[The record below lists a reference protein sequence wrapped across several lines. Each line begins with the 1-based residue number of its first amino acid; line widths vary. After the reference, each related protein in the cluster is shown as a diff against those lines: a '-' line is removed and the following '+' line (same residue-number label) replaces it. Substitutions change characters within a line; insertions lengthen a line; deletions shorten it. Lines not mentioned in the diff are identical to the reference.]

1 MNIVRVRLIESAA
14 AFRGA
19 FSNPALRRLQLAGA
33 GSVMGQWAYSV
44 ALAVYAYQQGG
55 AKAVG
60 LVTLI
65 RTIPAAISAPFTS
78 TLADRLPRVAVMA
91 AASLARVG
99 TIGSAGVVIEVGG
112 PPGLVYALAGITS
125 ILGTAFLPAEAAA
138 LPELARTPAELT
150 AANVARSTIDSLGSF
165 AGPALGGLL
174 LVVSDA
180 GVVLF
185 VAAGTFLWGGLLV
198 ASIGRRERP
207 KPAVQLEV
215 RRGRFLREAA
225 EGFHT
230 IAVERGL
237 RVVVS
242 LYAAQTLVAG
252 ALGVLIVVTAL
263 DPRRNWGE
271 GAVGY
276 LNAASGVGGLVG
288 AALAFGLV
296 GRRRLAADFGLGIVL
311 WGAPLA
317 LIGGWPN
324 MPVALVALGVVGLGN
339 TLVDVAGLTLL
350 QRTAPPEVVGR
361 VFGVLEA
368 LLVATMGLGAL
379 IAPLLVDWVG
389 IRWSL
394 GVTGAV
400 LPVLAAVTWRRLVA
414 IDATARAPG
423 PELELLERV
432 PLLAPLPGPALER
445 LASQLETVRVAA
457 GTNVITQGEPGDRF
471 YVVAEGRLDVV
482 VDGNPTR
489 SLGPGDS
496 FGEIALLHDVP
507 RTATVTATTD
517 ASLYALAR
525 EPFLEAVTSNPP
537 SARAADAVVGA
548 RLGTAPPASLGR

>member
-1 MNIVRVRLIESAA
+1 MKLVRQRLGESAA

-44 ALAVYAYQQGG
+44 ALAVYAYEQGG

-91 AASLARVG
+91 AASLARVA
-99 TIGSAGVVIEVGG
+99 TIGAAGVIIEVGG

-125 ILGTAFLPAEAAA
+125 ILATAFLPAESAA
-138 LPELARTPAELT
+138 LPELARTPDELT
-150 AANVARSTIDSLGSF
+150 AANVARSTIDSVGSF

-185 VAAGTFLWGGLLV
+185 VTAGTFLWGGLLV
-198 ASIGRRERP
+198 ASIGFRERTR
-207 KPAVQLEV
+207 PAVELEAG
-215 RRGRFLREAA
+215 RGRFLRETAA
-225 EGFHT
+225 GFRA

-252 ALGVLIVVTAL
+252 VLGVLIVVTAL
-263 DPRRNWGE
+263 NLLSQGE

-317 LIGGWPN
+317 LIGAWPN
-324 MPVALVALGVVGLGN
+324 MPVALVALGVLGLGN

-361 VFGVLEA
+361 VFGVLET
-368 LLVATMGLGAL
+368 LLVATMGLGAV
-379 IAPLLVDWVG
+379 IAPLLLDWVG

-394 GVTGAV
+394 VVTGAV
-400 LPVLAAVTWRRLVA
+400 LPVLAAVTWHRLVA
-414 IDATARAPG
+414 IDAAARAPG
-423 PELELLERV
+423 PELELLEQV
-432 PLLAPLPGPALER
+432 PLFAPLPGPALER

-496 FGEIALLHDVP
+496 FGEIALLRDVP
-507 RTATVTATTD
+507 RTATVTASTD
-517 ASLYALAR
+517 ASLHALAR
-525 EPFLEAVTSNPP
+525 EAFLEAVTSNPP

-548 RLGTAPPASLGR
+548 RLGTARPASLGR

>member
-1 MNIVRVRLIESAA
+1 MRLVKERLAESVT

-33 GSVMGQWAYSV
+33 GSVIGQWAYSV
-44 ALAVYAYQQGG
+44 AVSVYAYEQGG

-78 TLADRLPRVAVMA
+78 TLADRLPRVSVMA
-91 AASLARVG
+91 AASLTRVA
-99 TIGSAGVVIEVGG
+99 TIGAAGVVIEIDG
-112 PPGLVYALAGITS
+112 PPGLVYALAGVTS
-125 ILGTAFLPAEAAA
+125 ILATAFLPAESAA
-138 LPELARTPAELT
+138 LPELARTPDELT
-150 AANVARSTIDSLGSF
+150 AANVARSTIDSVGSF

-174 LVVSDA
+174 LAVSDA

-185 VAAGTFLWGGLLV
+185 VTAGTFLWGGLLV
-198 ASIGRRERP
+198 ASIGRAGTRRVARE
-207 KPAVQLEV
+207 AED
-215 RRGRFLREAA
+215 GRASFLRDTAG
-225 EGFHT
+225 GFRT

-263 DPRRNWGE
+263 DLLRKGE

-317 LIGGWPN
+317 LIGVWPN
-324 MPVALVALGVVGLGN
+324 MPLALVALAVVGLGN

-361 VFGVLEA
+361 VFGVLET
-368 LLVATMGLGAL
+368 LLVGTMGLGAV
-379 IAPLLVDWVG
+379 IAPVLIHWFGV
-389 IRWSL
+389 RWSL
-394 GVTGAV
+394 AVTGAV
-400 LPVLAAVTWRRLVA
+400 LPALAALTWRRLLE
-414 IDATARAPG
+414 IDREARAPG
-423 PELELLERV
+423 PELQLLEQV
-432 PLLAPLPGPALER
+432 PLFAPLPGPALER
-445 LASQLETVRVAA
+445 LASRLEVVHVPAA
-457 GTNVITQGEPGDRF
+457 TPVIEQGASGDRF
-471 YVVAEGRLDVV
+471 YVVADGELDVT
-482 VDGNPTR
+482 VDARPAG
-489 SLGPGDS
+489 SLGPGDG
-496 FGEIALLHDVP
+496 FGEIALLRDVP
-507 RTATVTATTD
+507 RTATVTARTD
-517 ASLYALAR
+517 ARLFALDR
-525 EPFLEAVTSNPP
+525 EAFLEAVTSHPP

-548 RLGTAPPASLGR
+548 ALSAARPRAT